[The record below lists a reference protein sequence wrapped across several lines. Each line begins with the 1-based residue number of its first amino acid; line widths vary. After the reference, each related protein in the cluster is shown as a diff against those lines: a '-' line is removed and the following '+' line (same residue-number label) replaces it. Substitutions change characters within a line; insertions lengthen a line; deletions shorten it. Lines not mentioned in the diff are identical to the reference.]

1 MEIIILDPSTR
12 QRGTRRRVFSDGIT
26 KSSIWSGTVSENPSF
41 ENRFRIDVFPQLATL
56 KQIHQMY
63 HLPKIKS
70 SYRAST
76 STEYSDR
83 ISNWIQKTGEFL
95 DIYRKSVD
103 GYETRRIDYNLAIDK
118 HYRDREWSIVAVTKI
133 AVLKGIHYF
142 ALIFDQFEA

>member
-1 MEIIILDPSTR
+1 MSPKSWQTTYNTHGKIILDPSTR

-41 ENRFRIDVFPQLATL
+41 EKRFRIDVFPQLATL

-76 STEYSDR
+76 STEYSDMNIKLNTKNGR
-83 ISNWIQKTGEFL
+83 IFGYEQEIGRWLWNLKNWLLNGYRWIQW
-95 DIYRKSVD
+95 RQWM
-103 GYETRRIDYNLAIDK
+103 K
-118 HYRDREWSIVAVTKI
+118 HCRCYQNCCT
-133 AVLKGIHYF
+133 
-142 ALIFDQFEA
+142 